1 MLEYKT
7 KIVDLLL
14 DNLNL
19 AQLDPVERQQNS
31 VSGEDNP
38 FYNIDAIYMI
48 GGLVNQ
54 CIYSMDNKKEYLDKV
69 HAIWLDE
76 KERNPENP
84 DVLKQTKYEQVQ
96 ASMDNVTEFYNIF
109 VDLFNCFTG
118 ITWNNGKR
126 TADHGA
132 KWYAEHIDKT
142 KGFSGST
149 TKKKLVT
156 AADLKSRR

>member
-19 AQLDPVERQQNS
+19 AQLDPVERQKNS
-31 VSGEDNP
+31 VSGADNP
-38 FYNIDAIYMI
+38 FYNIDAVYMV

-69 HAIWLDE
+69 QAIWLDE

-84 DVLKQTKYEQVQ
+84 DVLKQTKYEQAM
-96 ASMDNVTEFYNIF
+96 ASMDNVT
-109 VDLFNCFTG
+109 DLFNCYTG
-118 ITWNNGKR
+118 ITWNKGKR

-132 KWYAEHIDKT
+132 KWFAEHIDKT

-149 TKKKLVT
+149 TEKKMVT
-156 AADLKSRR
+156 SADLKSRR

>member
-19 AQLDPVERQQNS
+19 AQLDPVERQKNRI
-31 VSGEDNP
+31 SGADNP

-48 GGLVNQ
+48 GGFVNQ

-69 HAIWLDE
+69 QAIWLDE

-84 DVLKQTKYEQVQ
+84 DVLKQTKYEQAQ

-118 ITWNNGKR
+118 ITWNDGKR
-126 TADHGA
+126 TADHGKA
-132 KWYAEHIDKT
+132 WFAAYVDQT
-142 KGFSGST
+142 KGYT
-149 TKKKLVT
+149 TTNKKVKQVT
-156 AADLKSRR
+156 SADLKSRR